1 MKGGQAWAKKV
12 GGVNGSR
19 IFERTVTR
27 KGATFK
33 VQIGEEK
40 IINTVRGLVRDGS
53 AEIKSSDIADVIEKL
68 RQFKK
73 GEVDAKINTIATE
86 VKKRIDKKVDTL
98 INSMMN
104 SGNVNMAV
112 DGIRIVWT
120 NPGAVPLPAPKKPR
134 ATKKPAPAAAPR
146 TPAPAPDQ
154 QAPSTAPAQ
163 QPPAPPAPSTKK
175 TP

>member
-1 MKGGQAWAKKV
+1 M
-12 GGVNGSR
+12 
-19 IFERTVTR
+19 TR
-27 KGATFK
+27 KGATFN
-33 VQIGEEK
+33 VQIGEEV

-53 AEIKSSDIADVIEKL
+53 SEIKSSDIADVIEQL

-73 GEVDAKINTIATE
+73 GDVDAKINDIATE
-86 VKKRIDKKVDTL
+86 VKNRIDNKVNAL
-98 INSMMN
+98 INTMMN
-104 SGNVNMAV
+104 SGRDKLAV
-112 DGIRIVWT
+112 SGIRIVWT
-120 NPGAVPLPAPKKPR
+120 NPGAVPPPAPKKPS

-163 QPPAPPAPSTKK
+163 QSPAPPAPSTNK